1 VNKETKLAFI
11 AAVSGLFLSA
21 CAPFHTGGI
30 RIGDTRA
37 RRIAKDATI
46 PGKYRDGD
54 CLQYARALH
63 ARFRDAGIR
72 SKVVSFHYETLP
84 VPQPLFGDVP
94 AVPPLDERGGFSG
107 AHAVVVYEDMGRTYV
122 MDNQSWQPKWIHEAS
137 PVGAAER
144 FSGLHTLVSDAQV
157 ISEPR
162 HPEEFEIRAAVRR
175 PLFRTTIAAL
185 RTQLA
190 VNSPFS
196 AWRHSACGF
205 RPFTDYGGAHPTP
218 LFRAT
223 RI

>member
-1 VNKETKLAFI
+1 MA
-11 AAVSGLFLSA
+11 GLCLSA

-63 ARFRDAGIR
+63 ARFRAAGIR
-72 SKVVSFHYETLP
+72 SKVVSFNYETLP

-94 AVPPLDERGGFSG
+94 AVPARDERGGFSG

-122 MDNQSWQPKWIHEAS
+122 MDNESWQPKWIHDSS
-137 PVGAAER
+137 PAAAAER
-144 FSGLHTLVSDAQV
+144 FSGMHTLVADAQI
-157 ISEPR
+157 ISEPQ
-162 HPEEFEIRAAVRR
+162 HPAEFEIRAAVRR
-175 PLFRTTIAAL
+175 PSFRTTIPSLRAQAA
-185 RTQLA
+185 A
-190 VNSPFS
+190 ISSVS
-196 AWRHSACGF
+196 AARHSACGF
-205 RPFTDYGGAHPTP
+205 RPFTDYGSAHPTP
-218 LFRAT
+218 LFRVT